1 MMKAADKIDQVQM
14 DAETRALAAAVA
26 SARADDRA
34 VPHEEVRE
42 WLAKIALGDFTA
54 TPPKARRL

>member
-26 SARADDRA
+26 AARADDRA

-54 TPPKARRL
+54 PPPKARRL